1 MRFARRKRKKGASG
15 LHEGV
20 NLMVQAQYKVY
31 HVGARTIQYMPGT
44 ERTAWYRNIKL
55 EHPKRRTTLKMMTTS
70 NMERKFEST
79 PGNSDAH
86 PKMLSSSVSRDL
98 PADIVEL
105 ILNRLSWPKALSLG
119 RVSRTWRA
127 AVQNYNPMG
136 AQSPCLLHL
145 RPGTVRLFSTVEQR
159 CSLIRRPKLNGECCG
174 AYKSWLVLRHPSS
187 NNMSIVNVLTG
198 ASIELPPLQI
208 EGDVF
213 VTLSSTPTAR
223 CLLLAEVRN
232 KKESCFLSCRTGDD
246 EWTTLDN
253 LSDSFLVQFSALSDG
268 KLYFAEDSFL
278 FVVDSILRADS
289 EPSLVDSWRF
299 MDEGELSMYLIKCN
313 SEVLV
318 VFAARED
325 KNGPINDFS
334 VFQLEQDT
342 SLLNMKNRI
351 YQRLL
356 PQVSFVKVE
365 SLRDHA
371 IFLGNIQSL
380 CFPVEN
386 TGCRENCIYFTQPGD
401 ETAWHVFDMGN
412 KRISDGPN
420 LGFKASFRSLVW
432 IEPGVV

>member
-44 ERTAWYRNIKL
+44 ERTAWYRVCIMDSSYSLNIKL

-223 CLLLAEVRN
+223 CLLLAE
-232 KKESCFLSCRTGDD
+232 
-246 EWTTLDN
+246 
-253 LSDSFLVQFSALSDG
+253 FSALSDG

>member
-1 MRFARRKRKKGASG
+1 
-15 LHEGV
+15 
-20 NLMVQAQYKVY
+20 
-31 HVGARTIQYMPGT
+31 
-44 ERTAWYRNIKL
+44 
-55 EHPKRRTTLKMMTTS
+55 MMTTN

-86 PKMLSSSVSRDL
+86 PKMLSSSVSHDL
-98 PADIVEL
+98 PADVVEL

-145 RPGTVRLFSTVEQR
+145 RPGTVHLFSTVEQR
-159 CSLIRRPKLNGECCG
+159 CSLIRRPKIN
-174 AYKSWLVLRHPSS
+174 
-187 NNMSIVNVLTG
+187 G

-208 EGDVF
+208 EGDIF
-213 VTLSSTPTAR
+213 VTLSSTPTTR

-278 FVVDSILRADS
+278 FVVDSILRAES

-299 MDEGELSMYLIKCN
+299 MDEGELSMYLIKRN
-313 SEVLV
+313 SEILV

-342 SLLNMKNRI
+342 SLVNMKNRI

-401 ETAWHVFDMGN
+401 ETAWHIFDMGN

-432 IEPGVV
+432 IEPDVV